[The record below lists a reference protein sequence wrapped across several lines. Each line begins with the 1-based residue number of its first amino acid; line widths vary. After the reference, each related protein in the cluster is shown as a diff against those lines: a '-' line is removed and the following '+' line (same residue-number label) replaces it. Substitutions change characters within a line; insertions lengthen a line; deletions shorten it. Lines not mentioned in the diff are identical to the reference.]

1 VVSKTIGVQSIAGN
15 RCVGAPSSETVRG
28 AEALFRNDNVIYAQI
43 RNVLV
48 SIAEKLIE
56 ELEKD
61 PKARRRIAELMV
73 TDSDVRLAIVNA
85 VLADVATKRD
95 IERLESATKRDL
107 ERLEASTKRE
117 LEKLEAATKRD
128 LENLRVEMKAEMER
142 LEERLRS
149 EIQREVRRLEERI
162 SALESRMSALENR
175 VNSIEARLARLE
187 GQMNLFVRLFIAFN
201 LPTLIAVIG
210 ILLRLVFA

>member
-1 VVSKTIGVQSIAGN
+1 
-15 RCVGAPSSETVRG
+15 
-28 AEALFRNDNVIYAQI
+28 
-43 RNVLV
+43 V

-95 IERLESATKRDL
+95 IERLEAATKRDL

-128 LENLRVEMKAEMER
+128 LENLRVEMKTEMER
-142 LEERLRS
+142 LEEKLRN
-149 EIQREVRRLEERI
+149 EIRREVGRLEERI
-162 SALESRMSALENR
+162 SALENR
-175 VNSIEARLARLE
+175 VSAIEARLARLE

-210 ILLRLVFA
+210 ILLRLVFS

>member
-1 VVSKTIGVQSIAGN
+1 M
-15 RCVGAPSSETVRG
+15 
-28 AEALFRNDNVIYAQI
+28 
-43 RNVLV
+43 

-61 PKARRRIAELMV
+61 PKIRRRIAELMV

-107 ERLEASTKRE
+107 ERLEASTKR
-117 LEKLEAATKRD
+117 D

-162 SALESRMSALENR
+162 SVLESRIEALENR

-210 ILLRLVFA
+210 ILLRMVFSSA